1 MSSAA
6 DTRTVAVLVKA
17 ASTSGTSR
25 RGSGW
30 PHRSKRNATVSAI
43 NRTEATTN
51 TVIDLRSALIFSIGH
66 EVEELNHRSCVREN
80 TADISARTQRDSPR
94 WPVLERDLAA
104 MSARHL
110 SAARSA
116 AFSRTQLPGLAAHG
130 IFVSSSLNGSG
141 ANTPLTAVSTPS
153 TAFLMN
159 GRTGLSESEG
169 KSWCYVRWK
178 SPASS
183 GGNAIAE
190 RWAER

>member
-110 SAARSA
+110 SAAPVSRVLTNA
-116 AFSRTQLPGLAAHG
+116 ATKIGRARHIREFIAKRIWGEYAAHC
-130 IFVSSSLNGSG
+130 SL
-141 ANTPLTAVSTPS
+141 ATPS

-159 GRTGLSESEG
+159 GANRSIGIGRKVVVLCSLEISRIVWRKRNCRAMG
-169 KSWCYVRWK
+169 
-178 SPASS
+178 
-183 GGNAIAE
+183 
-190 RWAER
+190 